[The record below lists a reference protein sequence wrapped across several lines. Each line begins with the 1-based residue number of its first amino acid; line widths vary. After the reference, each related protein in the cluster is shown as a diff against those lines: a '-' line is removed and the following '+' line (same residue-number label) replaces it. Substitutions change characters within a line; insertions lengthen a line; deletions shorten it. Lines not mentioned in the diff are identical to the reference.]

1 LIGVTHSA
9 HVSIVLVNFNGHLDT
24 VECIESLLKSSYQN
38 YSIFVVDN
46 SPSEESINF
55 LESWVIGTNFEIS
68 TSFPNLVYPF
78 SQKPLDHKI
87 IAEQDIRVSTLG
99 DERVFFIK
107 ALKNEGFAAANNIA
121 LKFILEGNKSEYV
134 WLLNND
140 TVIEHDTLYN
150 LVDFYSFQD
159 EKTGIVGSKLLKYYD
174 SNFLQAIGGK
184 YNKWFGIVRE
194 IGANQKDEGQW
205 DNKNVRFDYVIGASM
220 FLRTSFIRDVGFMEQ
235 DLFLYYEEMDWAI
248 RGKRKGWGQA
258 FCSSSRVYHKMG
270 STINGVKAE
279 NSIIADFYSARNR
292 IQIARKHFPVTLIT
306 LYPSFAVFI
315 INRIKKK
322 QWKRITLLLK
332 ILVNPSFQLK

>member
-1 LIGVTHSA
+1 MNQSA

-46 SPSEESINF
+46 SPGEESINF

-68 TSFPNLVYPF
+68 TSFPHLVYPC

-87 IAEQDIRVSTLG
+87 IAEQDIRVSSLG

-121 LKFILEGNKSEYV
+121 LKFILEGNKSDYV

-150 LVDFYSFQD
+150 LVDFYSIQH

-174 SNFLQAIGGK
+174 DDFLQAVGGR
-184 YNKWFGIVRE
+184 YNKWFGIVSE

-205 DNKNVRFDYVIGASM
+205 DNKKVKFDYVIGASM
-220 FLRTSFIRDVGFMEQ
+220 FLRTSFIRDVGLMEQ

-248 RGKRKGWGQA
+248 RGKKKGWGQA
-258 FCSSSRVYHKMG
+258 FCSSSKVYHKMG
-270 STINGVKAE
+270 STINGVKTE
-279 NSIIADFYSARNR
+279 NSVIADFYSARNR
-292 IQIARKHFPVTLIT
+292 IQIARKHFPLTLIT

-315 INRIKKK
+315 INRIKSK

-332 ILVNPSFQLK
+332 ILANPSFKLK